1 MRMGRAKR
9 FDSARPVLR
18 NGPEAMREGCTMPQD
33 LPPPPDIPEG
43 LEHLLPQFI
52 AEMGKD
58 AAQLADLAA
67 APLADLGE
75 HAHAMRGKAG
85 LFGES
90 RLYEILTVVEQLA
103 LAGDGSR
110 MADLIAQVIE
120 RSNQLALYGP
130 IAAAEPS

>member
-1 MRMGRAKR
+1 M
-9 FDSARPVLR
+9 SL
-18 NGPEAMREGCTMPQD
+18 D

-58 AAQLADLAA
+58 AAQLSELAT

-90 RLYEILTVVEQLA
+90 RLYDLLTVVEQLA
-103 LAGDGSR
+103 MAGGGSR

-130 IAAAEPS
+130 VAGAEPS

>member
-1 MRMGRAKR
+1 MSR
-9 FDSARPVLR
+9 
-18 NGPEAMREGCTMPQD
+18 D

-90 RLYEILTVVEQLA
+90 RLYDLLTVVEQLA

-130 IAAAEPS
+130 IAGAEPS

>member
-1 MRMGRAKR
+1 M
-9 FDSARPVLR
+9 SE
-18 NGPEAMREGCTMPQD
+18 N

-43 LEHLLPQFI
+43 LEHLLHQFI

-58 AAQLADLAA
+58 AARLAELAA
-67 APLADLGE
+67 APLDELGD

-90 RLYEILTVVEQLA
+90 RLYDLLTVVEHLA
-103 LAGDGSR
+103 LAGDASR

-130 IAAAEPS
+130 VAGAEPS